1 MIQDLSVFIVRNI
14 CFNINYAT
22 SKQKKQQQF
31 GIFFKNLSSEHK
43 SDLKYGG
50 IFYFE
55 TDYNWNKF
63 CFGRERRQPPGRNVQ
78 AVPFRFFG
86 PRQSPKKR
94 ENNTPPLL
102 DMIRL
107 CGIIFSKTKTT

>member
-31 GIFFKNLSSEHK
+31 GIFFKNLSSEHE
-43 SDLKYGG
+43 SDLKHGG

-63 CFGRERRQPPGRNVQ
+63 CFGRERRQLPGRNVQ
-78 AVPFRFFG
+78 AVPFRFLG
-86 PRQSPKKR
+86 HDKAQKR
-94 ENNTPPLL
+94 EKIVPRRYWIWL
-102 DMIRL
+102 
-107 CGIIFSKTKTT
+107 GFVV

>member
-63 CFGRERRQPPGRNVQ
+63 CFGRERRQLPGRER
-78 AVPFRFFG
+78 AGSSLPIFWATTK
-86 PRQSPKKR
+86 PKKER
-94 ENNTPPLL
+94 
-102 DMIRL
+102 
-107 CGIIFSKTKTT
+107 K